1 MGRLLQQV
9 VGAGSKPFSGPLP
22 TCPAHGL
29 FACLHGLRRLASFS
43 PALLGAAPIASFLL
57 ALLGAA
63 PLAEASAAKA
73 PCPPATVVDWI
84 ETVTEDGEPV
94 LRSSGPVRLMGLR
107 LPDEAPSRTAALTWL
122 RGRQGREVLVQG
134 APARDRWGRLPARL
148 VLAGQAERLDVA
160 HGLVE
165 SGLALVDTATG
176 EGACTPE
183 TLALEATARDRG
195 LGLWAEDRYKPV
207 PVGDVTR
214 LRERIGQFTLVE
226 GRIRSVGERR
236 QQTYF
241 RNGLGDRLHHRPA
254 EAGLDSSAGAGSRPG
269 GSRRAPHSGARHSG
283 GAPGSGPHD
292 FRPRGGRGARRAH
305 EAVMTATGTRAIG

>member
-1 MGRLLQQV
+1 MRFRAITAV
-9 VGAGSKPFSGPLP
+9 F
-22 TCPAHGL
+22 
-29 FACLHGLRRLASFS
+29 FAS
-43 PALLGAAPIASFLL
+43 LLGAAPLASFLM

-236 QQTYF
+236 QQTYLNF
-241 RNGLGDRLHHRPA
+241 GTDWATDFTIVLPKRVWTLLQERGLGRAALEGRRIRARGILEERQGPA
-254 EAGLDSSAGAGSRPG
+254 LTISAP
-269 GSRRAPHSGARHSG
+269 
-283 GAPGSGPHD
+283 
-292 FRPRGGRGARRAH
+292 
-305 EAVMTATGTRAIG
+305 EAVEVLDEPTRR

>member
-22 TCPAHGL
+22 TCPARGL
-29 FACLHGLRRLASFS
+29 FACLHGLRRLASFL
-43 PALLGAAPIASFLL
+43 PALLGAAPLASFLL

-236 QQTYF
+236 QQTYLNF
-241 RNGLGDRLHHRPA
+241 GTDWATDFTIVLPKRVWTLLQERGLGRAALEGRRIRARGILEERQGPA
-254 EAGLDSSAGAGSRPG
+254 LTISAP
-269 GSRRAPHSGARHSG
+269 
-283 GAPGSGPHD
+283 
-292 FRPRGGRGARRAH
+292 
-305 EAVMTATGTRAIG
+305 EAVEVLDEPTRR

>member
-1 MGRLLQQV
+1 MPSVSDLMGRLLQQV

-29 FACLHGLRRLASFS
+29 FACLHGLRRLASFL
-43 PALLGAAPIASFLL
+43 PALLGAAPLASFLL

-165 SGLALVDTATG
+165 SGLALVDTASG

-236 QQTYF
+236 QQTYLNF
-241 RNGLGDRLHHRPA
+241 GTDWATDFTIVLPKRVWTLLQERGLGRAALEGRRIRARGILEERQGPA
-254 EAGLDSSAGAGSRPG
+254 LTISAP
-269 GSRRAPHSGARHSG
+269 
-283 GAPGSGPHD
+283 
-292 FRPRGGRGARRAH
+292 
-305 EAVMTATGTRAIG
+305 EAVEVLDEPTRR

>member
-22 TCPAHGL
+22 TCPARGL

-43 PALLGAAPIASFLL
+43 PALLGAAPLASFLL

-165 SGLALVDTATG
+165 SGLALVDTASG

-236 QQTYF
+236 QQTYLNF
-241 RNGLGDRLHHRPA
+241 GTDWATDFTIVLPKRVWTLLQERGLGRAALEGRRIRARGILGERQGPA
-254 EAGLDSSAGAGSRPG
+254 LTISAP
-269 GSRRAPHSGARHSG
+269 
-283 GAPGSGPHD
+283 
-292 FRPRGGRGARRAH
+292 
-305 EAVMTATGTRAIG
+305 EAVEVLDEPTRR

>member
-1 MGRLLQQV
+1 MSDLMGRFLQQL

-22 TCPAHGL
+22 TCPARGL
-29 FACLHGLRRLASFS
+29 FACLHGLRRLASFL
-43 PALLGAAPIASFLL
+43 PALLGAAPLASFLL

-236 QQTYF
+236 QQTYLNF
-241 RNGLGDRLHHRPA
+241 GTDWATDFTIVLPKRVWTLLQERGLGRAALEGRRIRARGILEERQGPA
-254 EAGLDSSAGAGSRPG
+254 LTISAP
-269 GSRRAPHSGARHSG
+269 
-283 GAPGSGPHD
+283 
-292 FRPRGGRGARRAH
+292 
-305 EAVMTATGTRAIG
+305 EAVEVLDEPTRR

>member
-1 MGRLLQQV
+1 MSDLMGRFLQQL

-29 FACLHGLRRLASFS
+29 FACLHGLRRLASFL
-43 PALLGAAPIASFLL
+43 PALLGAAPLASFLL

-236 QQTYF
+236 QQTYLNF
-241 RNGLGDRLHHRPA
+241 GTDWATDFTIVLPKRVWTLLQERGLGRAALEGCRIRARGILEERQGPA
-254 EAGLDSSAGAGSRPG
+254 LTISAP
-269 GSRRAPHSGARHSG
+269 
-283 GAPGSGPHD
+283 
-292 FRPRGGRGARRAH
+292 
-305 EAVMTATGTRAIG
+305 EAVEVLDEPTRR

>member
-43 PALLGAAPIASFLL
+43 PALLGAAPLASFLL

-236 QQTYF
+236 QQTYLNF
-241 RNGLGDRLHHRPA
+241 GTDWATDFTIVLPKRVWTLLQERGLGRAALEGRRIRARGILEERQGPA
-254 EAGLDSSAGAGSRPG
+254 LTISAP
-269 GSRRAPHSGARHSG
+269 
-283 GAPGSGPHD
+283 
-292 FRPRGGRGARRAH
+292 
-305 EAVMTATGTRAIG
+305 EAVEVLDEPTRR